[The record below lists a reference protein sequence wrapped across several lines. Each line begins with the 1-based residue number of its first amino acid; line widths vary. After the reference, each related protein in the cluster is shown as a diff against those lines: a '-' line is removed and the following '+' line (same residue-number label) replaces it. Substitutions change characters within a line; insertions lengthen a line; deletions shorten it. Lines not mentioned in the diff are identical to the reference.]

1 MWDSSAFSTQ
11 IAACSNALNQY
22 RPALETGS
30 VGVDGVEEALNALNE
45 ALNNSGLQDIM
56 AEKQAQLDAWIEE
69 NGAAETP
76 AENLETIASVDH
88 GVLTEAE

>member
-1 MWDSSAFSTQ
+1 ME
-11 IAACSNALNQY
+11 AAGLN
-22 RPALETGS
+22 
-30 VGVDGVEEALNALNE
+30 
-45 ALNNSGLQDIM
+45 DII